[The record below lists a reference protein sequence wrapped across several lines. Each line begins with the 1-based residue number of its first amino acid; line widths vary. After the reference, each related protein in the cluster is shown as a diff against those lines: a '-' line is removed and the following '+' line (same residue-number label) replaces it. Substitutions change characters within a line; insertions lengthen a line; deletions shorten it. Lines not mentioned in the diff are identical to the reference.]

1 MPSACRSGP
10 RTRWSRVGPVCTLGH
25 RMRSVSCKASRSL
38 SLSTHCLNV
47 TLRNGQ
53 LSYEILEASKDIPY
67 NILTCHKISKMITS
81 KLTTKAQTTIPQPV
95 RAALNLETGDELAY
109 TIEDDRVILTKAG
122 GRGSEDPFRTFS
134 EWNSAADRK
143 AYGNL

>member
-1 MPSACRSGP
+1 
-10 RTRWSRVGPVCTLGH
+10 
-25 RMRSVSCKASRSL
+25 
-38 SLSTHCLNV
+38 
-47 TLRNGQ
+47 
-53 LSYEILEASKDIPY
+53 
-67 NILTCHKISKMITS
+67 MITS